1 MKLHKIYHPIT
12 ATPYK
17 CTEDYMEFEP
27 CAPLK
32 PYIRCFW
39 GSRNIVSQ
47 KQNIAESYRI
57 VIPDTCMDIIFT
69 ADYTNN
75 CLESSFCGI
84 DDHPFVNYQNN
95 KKKKTYFVF
104 AIRFYAWGAFL
115 FAQESMRSSK
125 NAFFDADCH
134 FPKIKKEIE
143 RCLFDTTDMK
153 QLISTAEKLLLN
165 LYCEKKETSLLF
177 QAASKILQT
186 KGTLSITDLTQDILV
201 SSRQLERLFLELIG
215 ISPKSFSAMV
225 RYQYLWNEL
234 LYENHFNI
242 ADAVYKYGYSDQ
254 AHLCHDFKKYHSM
267 NLSDAK
273 KFALQ
278 NVGNIQDNSLLT
290 QYNKQRNNN
299 LTKTVTIL

>member
-17 CTEDYMEFEP
+17 CTNDYMEFEP
-27 CAPLK
+27 CVPLK

-39 GSRNIVSQ
+39 GSRNIVLQ
-47 KQNIAESYRI
+47 KQSTAEAYGI

-69 ADYTNN
+69 ANFTNN
-75 CLESSFCGI
+75 CLESKFCGI
-84 DDHPFVNYQNN
+84 DDRTFIDYQNYRN
-95 KKKKTYFVF
+95 KKTYFVF
-104 AIRFYAWGAFL
+104 AIRFYAWSMPL

-125 NAFFDADCH
+125 NAFFDAGYH

-143 RCLFDTTDMK
+143 HHLFDITDIK
-153 QLISTAEKLLLN
+153 QLIPTVENLLLN
-165 LYCEKKETSLLF
+165 LYSEKKQNHLLL

-186 KGTLSITDLTQDILV
+186 RGTLSITDLTQDILV
-201 SSRQLERLFLELIG
+201 SSRQLERLFLEYIG
-215 ISPKSFSAMV
+215 ISPKSFASMV

-234 LYENHFNI
+234 LYENNFNI

-278 NVGNIQDNSLLT
+278 NVGNIQDNSLLAH
-290 QYNKQRNNN
+290 YNRQRNQ
-299 LTKTVTIL
+299 

>member
-17 CTEDYMEFEP
+17 CTNDYMEFEP

-32 PYIRCFW
+32 PYVRCFW
-39 GSRNIVSQ
+39 GSRNIVLQ
-47 KQNIAESYRI
+47 KESTAQPYGI

-75 CLESSFCGI
+75 CLESRFCGI
-84 DDHPFVNYQNN
+84 DDRSFMNYQNN
-95 KKKKTYFVF
+95 KEKKTYFIF
-104 AIRFYAWGAFL
+104 AIRFYAWSAFL

-134 FPKIKKEIE
+134 FPKIKKGIKHY
-143 RCLFDTTDMK
+143 LFDTTDIR
-153 QLISTAEKLLLN
+153 QLIPTVEKLLLD
-165 LYCEKKETSLLF
+165 LYCEKKETNLLF

-186 KGTLSITDLTQDILV
+186 RGTLSMTDLTQDILI
-201 SSRQLERLFLELIG
+201 SSRQMERLFLELIG
-215 ISPKSFSAMV
+215 ISPKSFASMV
-225 RYQYLWNEL
+225 RYQYVWNEL
-234 LYENHFNI
+234 LYQNNFNI
-242 ADAVYKYGYSDQ
+242 ADAVYKYKYFDQ

-278 NVGNIQDNSLLT
+278 NVGNIQDNSLLV
-290 QYNKQRNNN
+290 QYNRQRK
-299 LTKTVTIL
+299 L

>member
-17 CTEDYMEFEP
+17 YTSDYMEFEP

-39 GSRNIVSQ
+39 GSRNIVLQ
-47 KQNIAESYRI
+47 KQNTAETYGI

-69 ADYTNN
+69 ADFTNN
-75 CLESSFCGI
+75 SLESRFCGI
-84 DDHPFVNYQNN
+84 DDRTFIDYQNYR
-95 KKKKTYFVF
+95 KKKTYFVF
-104 AIRFYAWGAFL
+104 AIRFYAWSVSL
-115 FAQESMRSSK
+115 FAQESMRSTK
-125 NAFFDADCH
+125 NAFFDAGYH

-143 RCLFDTTDMK
+143 RQLFDTTNIN
-153 QLISTAEKLLLN
+153 QLIPTVEKILLN
-165 LYCEKKETSLLF
+165 LYYEKKENNLLF
-177 QAASKILQT
+177 QATSKVLQT
-186 KGTLSITDLTQDILV
+186 RGTLSMTDLTQDVLV
-201 SSRQLERLFLELIG
+201 SSRQLERLFLEYIG
-215 ISPKSFSAMV
+215 VSPKSFTSMV

-234 LYENHFNI
+234 LYRNDFNI

-267 NLSDAK
+267 NMSDAK

-278 NVGNIQDNSLLT
+278 NVGNIQDNSLLV
-290 QYNKQRNNN
+290 QYNGQRKQ
-299 LTKTVTIL
+299 